1 MFSLLFFCQMRS
13 ILMYESFWRKMFV
26 EQKIPTLLKWYLLIH
41 RRCHLFPI
49 VVRNNNR
56 LAKKSL
62 LTYFFSSLHLSK
74 FIFHVFGKAWFMT
87 WLVACLLGLA
97 CSNSTTHIMRN
108 AKFSAFFHFYGFG
121 ILKTRKR
128 KRIYASKDNEIT
140 RCLNQLLCAGSLAFL
155 EGGTESAVWPFQ
167 EFEILNPQLLR
178 LLCPTNFCKGLV
190 LVDSWINISE
200 WFLKASQIS
209 EN

>member
-1 MFSLLFFCQMRS
+1 
-13 ILMYESFWRKMFV
+13 
-26 EQKIPTLLKWYLLIH
+26 
-41 RRCHLFPI
+41 
-49 VVRNNNR
+49 
-56 LAKKSL
+56 
-62 LTYFFSSLHLSK
+62 
-74 FIFHVFGKAWFMT
+74 MT

-167 EFEILNPQLLR
+167 EFEILNPKLLR
-178 LLCPTNFCKGLV
+178 LLCPTNFCKGYV
-190 LVDSWINISE
+190 VDS
-200 WFLKASQIS
+200 
-209 EN
+209 

>member
-1 MFSLLFFCQMRS
+1 MVL
-13 ILMYESFWRKMFV
+13 
-26 EQKIPTLLKWYLLIH
+26 TH
-41 RRCHLFPI
+41 THRCHLFPI
-49 VVRNNNR
+49 VVRNNR
-56 LAKKSL
+56 LRKKA
-62 LTYFFSSLHLSK
+62 YFFFALHLSK
-74 FIFHVFGKAWFMT
+74 FIFHVFGKIWFMT
-87 WLVACLLGLA
+87 WLACWPVAPV
-97 CSNSTTHIMRN
+97 HILCEMQN
-108 AKFSAFFHFYGFG
+108 LVLFSFLWFR
-121 ILKTRKR
+121 ILKTRNR
-128 KRIYASKDNEIT
+128 KRMYASRDNEIT

-209 EN
+209 KN